1 MLYKSLILLA
11 PLMLCAANW
20 QDAVN
25 TAVSATSTTQKSTTT
40 SGTTTSQST
49 ATSGVKEA
57 LSLGAKQAVSLLGK
71 EGGYL
76 NNAAVKISLPA
87 SMKPVATAAEKL
99 GGKSY
104 VDDFVKTMNNAATKS
119 VPKTASILSDTI
131 SNMSVEDANA
141 IVNGGNTAATDYF
154 KTKAGTKLLSAIMPI
169 IKESIKESQVMSSYQ
184 SLKGFAGGGNAT
196 SGLTNNAMVGQASSI
211 AKGLGMGDSV
221 PSGDEDIE
229 DYIGRKTLDGLFYM
243 IAEKEKALRSNPM
256 ASGSSIIQQVFGK

>member
-1 MLYKSLILLA
+1 MLRKSLILLT

-25 TAVSATSTTQKSTTT
+25 TAVSATSSTQKTTP
-40 SGTTTSQST
+40 SSNTSQST
-49 ATSGVKEA
+49 ANSGVKEA
-57 LSLGAKQAVSLLGK
+57 LSLGAKEAVSLLGK
-71 EGGYL
+71 EGGYF
-76 NNAAVKISLPA
+76 NNSAVKIPLPA
-87 SMKPVATAAEKL
+87 SLKPVATAAEKL

-141 IVNGGNTAATDYF
+141 IVKGSNTAATDYF

-169 IKESIKESQVMSSYQ
+169 IKESIKDSQVMSSYQ
-184 SLKGFAGGGNAT
+184 SLKGFAGGSNAT
-196 SGLTNNAMVGQASSI
+196 SGLTNNAMVGQASSL
-211 AKGLGMGDSV
+211 AKGFGMGDAV

-243 IAEKEKALRSNPM
+243 IAEKEKALRSNPL

>member
-1 MLYKSLILLA
+1 MLSKKLILLA
-11 PLMLCAANW
+11 PLLLCATNW

-25 TAVSATSTTQKSTTT
+25 TAVSATSSTQKSAAP
-40 SGTTTSQST
+40 SNTTSQSS

-76 NNAAVKISLPA
+76 NNSAVKIPLPA

-104 VDDFVKTMNNAATKS
+104 VDDFVKTMNTAASKS

-141 IVNGGNTAATDYF
+141 IVKGSNTAATDYF
-154 KTKAGTKLLSAIMPI
+154 KTKSGAKLLSAIMPI
-169 IKESIKESQVMSSYQ
+169 IKESMNESQVMSSYQ
-184 SLKGFAGGGNAT
+184 SLKGFTGGSNPT
-196 SGLTNNAMVGQASSI
+196 SGLANNAMVGQASSI
-211 AKGLGMGDSV
+211 AKGLGMGDAV
-221 PSGDEDIE
+221 PSGDENIE

>member
-1 MLYKSLILLA
+1 MLPKSLILLA
-11 PLMLCAANW
+11 PLVLCSATW
-20 QDAVN
+20 QDTVN
-25 TAVSATSTTQKSTTT
+25 TAVSATSSTQKSTTA
-40 SGTTTSQST
+40 STTTSQGT

-76 NNAAVKISLPA
+76 NNTAVKIPLPT

-141 IVNGGNTAATDYF
+141 IVSGSNTAATDYF

-169 IKESIKESQVMSSYQ
+169 IKESINESNVMSSYQ
-184 SLKGFAGGGNAT
+184 SLKGFTGGSSAT
-196 SGLTNNAMVGQASSI
+196 SGISNNAMVGQASSI
-211 AKGLGMGDSV
+211 AKGFGLGDSI
-221 PSGDEDIE
+221 PSGDENIE

-243 IAEKEKALRSNPM
+243 IAEKEKSLRSNPM

>member
-1 MLYKSLILLA
+1 MLSKKLILLA
-11 PLMLCAANW
+11 PLLLCAANW

-25 TAVSATSTTQKSTTT
+25 TAVSATSPTQKSA
-40 SGTTTSQST
+40 SNTSQSS

-76 NNAAVKISLPA
+76 NNAAVKIPLPA

-104 VDDFVKTMNNAATKS
+104 VDNFVKTMNSAATKS

-141 IVNGGNTAATDYF
+141 IVNGSNTAATDYF
-154 KTKAGTKLLSAIMPI
+154 KSKAGTKLLSAIMPI
-169 IKESIKESQVMSSYQ
+169 IKESMSESQVMSSYQ
-184 SLKGFAGGGNAT
+184 SLKGFAGGSSATT
-196 SGLTNNAMVGQASSI
+196 SGISNNAMVGQASSI
-211 AKGLGMGDSV
+211 AKGFGMGDVV
-221 PSGDEDIE
+221 PSGDENIE

>member
-1 MLYKSLILLA
+1 MFKKSLILLA

-25 TAVSATSTTQKSTTT
+25 TAVSATSTTTTT
-40 SGTTTSQST
+40 NPSSQSS

-71 EGGYL
+71 EGGFL
-76 NNAAVKISLPA
+76 NNAAVKIPLPA
-87 SMKPVATAAEKL
+87 SVKPVATAAEKL

-131 SNMSVEDANA
+131 SSMSVEDANA
-141 IVNGGNTAATDYF
+141 IVRGSNTAATDYF
-154 KTKAGTKLLSAIMPI
+154 KTKAGAKLLSAIMPI
-169 IKESIKESQVMSSYQ
+169 IKESVSESQVMSSYQ
-184 SLKGFAGGGNAT
+184 SLKSFSGGSSAT
-196 SGLTNNAMVGQASSI
+196 SGISNNAMIGQASSI
-211 AKGLGMGDSV
+211 AKGFGMGDAV
-221 PSGDEDIE
+221 PSGDENIE

>member
-1 MLYKSLILLA
+1 MFKKSLILLA

-25 TAVSATSTTQKSTTT
+25 TAVSATSTTTTT
-40 SGTTTSQST
+40 NASSQSS

-71 EGGYL
+71 DGGFL
-76 NNAAVKISLPA
+76 NNAAVKIPLPA
-87 SMKPVATAAEKL
+87 SVKPVATAAEKL

-104 VDDFVKTMNNAATKS
+104 VDDFVKTMNSAATKS

-131 SNMSVEDANA
+131 SAMSVEDANA
-141 IVNGGNTAATDYF
+141 IVSGSNTAATDYF
-154 KTKAGTKLLSAIMPI
+154 KTKAGAKLLSAIMPI
-169 IKESIKESQVMSSYQ
+169 IKESVSESQVMSSYQ
-184 SLKGFAGGGNAT
+184 TLKSFSGGSSAT
-196 SGLTNNAMVGQASSI
+196 SGISNNAMIGQASSI
-211 AKGLGMGDSV
+211 AKGFGMGDAV
-221 PSGDEDIE
+221 PSGDENIE